1 MLNGCSLSVL
11 IIAGLSSL
19 GMVGLQVYT
28 IAIDYPLNIFTDS
41 SVQYNWSGIL
51 SCIELGTAIGVL
63 MLSSVTAIPYLEVL
77 NIKNRGPLK
86 FATIYYA
93 VFSLTSI
100 VIAMYRVSETGTFLD
115 IGVCSR
121 TEGDLVCPT
130 VLYRT
135 EMDISNT
142 SDCKFNNF
150 ADSPSVWNTN
160 AVPRIDWSDK
170 DMYDKSSQG
179 LLFTAFKAARGEVT
193 ISEDEMT
200 LYHDCWYWGCDSVCN
215 DRYTINRALAF
226 ASCVASVMY
235 LALATLSGVQSGFDS
250 DYKEVPTDPV
260 DIPMESIP
268 TVDGIKLD
276 ELLIEIPMTPEPDEE
291 DIEEGDQADKSG
303 AASGDGS
310 PEKEWNF
317 RLRM

>member
-19 GMVGLQVYT
+19 GMIGLQVYT

-41 SVQYNWSGIL
+41 SEQYNWSGIL

-77 NIKNRGPLK
+77 DIKNRGPLK
-86 FATIYYA
+86 FATIYYV
-93 VFSLTSI
+93 VFFLTSI
-100 VIAMYRVSETGTFLD
+100 VAAMYRLSETGMFLD

-135 EMDISNT
+135 EMNIANT

-160 AVPRIDWSDK
+160 AVPLIDWSDK
-170 DMYDKSSQG
+170 EMYDKSSQK
-179 LLFTAFKAARGEVT
+179 LLFEAFTAARGEVSIT
-193 ISEDEMT
+193 EDEMT

-215 DRYTINRALAF
+215 DRYNINRILTL
-226 ASCVASVMY
+226 ASCVVSVMY
-235 LALATLSGVQSGFDS
+235 LALATLSGIQSGFDS
-250 DYKEVPTDPV
+250 DYKEVPTDIPIVEAIEMDKLLNETPDEPV
-260 DIPMESIP
+260 KRP
-268 TVDGIKLD
+268 K
-276 ELLIEIPMTPEPDEE
+276 TPEQNLE
-291 DIEEGDQADKSG
+291 DLENRDQADNSG

-310 PEKEWNF
+310 PENEWNF